1 MIYQRKPM
9 NKGFGLALLSVGGL
23 FIISAFTASDFA
35 APSISPIVLGSSA
48 IKTISLLFIGA
59 GAVTLGAGVTF
70 NPSEKN
76 QSKH

>member
-1 MIYQRKPM
+1 M

-48 IKTISLLFIGA
+48 IKTISLLFLGA
-59 GAVTLGAGVTF
+59 GAVTLGAAATF
-70 NPSEKN
+70 NRNVE
-76 QSKH
+76 